1 MTFLCIHGI
10 IIGAGES
17 CIRCGYSPM
26 GAMGRSQDPAV
37 PSGETRGVRLPA
49 ASTSLLCDD
58 CGHHLH
64 RPKPGVCQWYECGC
78 HA

>member
-26 GAMGRSQDPAV
+26 GAMGSPQDGPV
-37 PSGETRGVRLPA
+37 GRGEGRGVRLPA
-49 ASTSLLCDD
+49 ASTKLIDD
-58 CGHHLH
+58 LRRMYGTD
-64 RPKPGVCQWYECGC
+64 PDKGGFPED
-78 HA
+78 A

>member
-26 GAMGRSQDPAV
+26 GAMGSPQDGPV
-37 PSGETRGVRLPA
+37 GRGEGRGVRLPA
-49 ASTSLLCDD
+49 ASTIPQVVIDATEDFITKYGDTLRDLAD
-58 CGHHLH
+58 
-64 RPKPGVCQWYECGC
+64 
-78 HA
+78 A